1 MFDYVFQ
8 ALKEHALPS
17 CPFCQS
23 KYEGEELSLNGPVL
37 KWECGTVATRKENK
51 WYRSTDC
58 RDQQVRLLVNDN
70 NALRAEVAAQ
80 TALILTVRRCLWDDY
95 PTDALHAIM
104 EHLKPRGLWEA
115 KEDAQ

>member
-8 ALKEHALPS
+8 ALKEHALPC

-23 KYEGEELSLNGPVL
+23 KYEGEEQSLNGPVL
-37 KWECGTVATRKENK
+37 KWECGTVATHKENK

-70 NALRAEVAAQ
+70 NALRAEVE
-80 TALILTVRRCLWDDY
+80 R
-95 PTDALHAIM
+95 
-104 EHLKPRGLWEA
+104 LKNAVKAWLRGESID
-115 KEDAQ
+115 KEDGWIPLL